1 MRTSRVEVSIHAV
14 SPLSTV
20 RGAGAAGAAGAG
32 ADTAGA
38 GAAGAAGAAGC
49 CAEATTAPV
58 AARTRISTSARLNRF
73 TRVLLLKG
81 ALIALARPDSDGHV
95 DRCHEDLPVADVPR
109 LRRTHHDVGH
119 LLDEVVG
126 HHHLHLDLGE
136 EVDRVLAAAV
146 QLRVPFLAPE
156 ATHFRHGH
164 ADDADSGEGFLDVVQ
179 LERLDDR
186 LDLFHRP

>member
-1 MRTSRVEVSIHAV
+1 MSTSRVEVSIHAV

-20 RGAGAAGAAGAG
+20 RGAAAAGAAGAG

-49 CAEATTAPV
+49 WAEATATV
-58 AARTRISTSARLNRF
+58 AAKASVSTSARLNRF

-95 DRCHEDLPVADVPR
+95 HRCHEDLPVADVSR
-109 LRRTHHDVGH
+109 LRRSHHDVGH
-119 LLDEVVG
+119 LLDEMVG

-136 EVDRVLAAAV
+136 EVDRV
-146 QLRVPFLAPE
+146 
-156 ATHFRHGH
+156 
-164 ADDADSGEGFLDVVQ
+164 
-179 LERLDDR
+179 
-186 LDLFHRP
+186 